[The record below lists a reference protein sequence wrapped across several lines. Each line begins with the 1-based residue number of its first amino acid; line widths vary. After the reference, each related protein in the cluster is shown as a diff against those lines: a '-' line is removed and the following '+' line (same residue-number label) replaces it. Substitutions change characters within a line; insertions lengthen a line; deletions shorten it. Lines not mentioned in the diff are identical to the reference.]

1 MSVSL
6 VVQTP
11 TVVRDG
17 NNINVSIRIKGYMTN
32 NYAYRMQIR
41 VNGSIWK
48 TGASYGNIDDV
59 YTTTIASPNAYDRNF
74 WISLY
79 TQAASASQMILEETK
94 TVQITAEAA
103 SYEITFDA
111 NGGTIDET
119 SKIVN
124 YGGTYGDLPYP
135 SMARNR
141 FVGWYTDPDEG
152 DRITEDSV
160 VGDNVP
166 STLYAR
172 WVPIVGGHTSLTV
185 EQGDN
190 EREFIMSMVRGDSAA
205 LIVVCEDEPFVAGDK
220 IELSVR
226 KKSKTERVV
235 HIVVT
240 DFEED
245 EDGAAYILFT
255 PEDTMNLEFGRYV
268 YDIQLTKAS
277 GWVTTI
283 IELSPFI
290 LREEATYDD

>member
-74 WISLY
+74 SISLY

-111 NGGTIDET
+111 NGGVMSEEST
-119 SKIVN
+119 KIVY
-124 YGGTYGDLPYP
+124 YGSAYGDLPYP
-135 SMARNR
+135 SKAKNH
-141 FVGWYTDPDEG
+141 FVGWYTEEVDGE
-152 DRITEDSV
+152 RITEESI
-160 VGDNVP
+160 VGDDVP
-166 STLYAR
+166 EVLYAH
-172 WVPIVGGHTSLTV
+172 WNPIIGGHTSMTINP
-185 EQGDN
+185 ENN
-190 EREFIMSMVRGDSAA
+190 EMSMVRGDSAA
-205 LIVVCEDEPFVAGDK
+205 IIVKCEDEPFTTGDK
-220 IELSVR
+220 IELSIR
-226 KKSKTERVV
+226 KKSKTERLV
-235 HIVVT
+235 HLVVT
-240 DFEED
+240 EFESD
-245 EDGAAYILFT
+245 DDGAAYILFH
-255 PEDTMNLEFGRYV
+255 PEDTKSLDFGKYV

-283 IELSPFI
+283 IELSPFV
-290 LREEATYDD
+290 LKEEATYDD